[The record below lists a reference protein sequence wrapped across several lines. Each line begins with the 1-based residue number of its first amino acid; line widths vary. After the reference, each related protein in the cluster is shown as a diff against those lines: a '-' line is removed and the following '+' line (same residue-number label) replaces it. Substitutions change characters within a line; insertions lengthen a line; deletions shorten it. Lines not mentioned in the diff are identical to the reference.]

1 MLASTAY
8 AVRVGKSSLTFS
20 GPIAR
25 RKSAATECVLSGNT
39 SSIMPPPCSRPVGHS
54 EDVAKALQRR
64 SRIAQGLNVQKE
76 STPWPFTRCG
86 LAGRAFSASSGFHT
100 APSRHPEGNY
110 MVHGLRGL
118 CNSLILVGDR
128 PVGQGADTGTAREP
142 DGVRLMRRL
151 KGAKRPGL
159 PRPVRTP
166 APTRPVL

>member
-39 SSIMPPPCSRPVGHS
+39 SSIMPPPAHVRWV
-54 EDVAKALQRR
+54 
-64 SRIAQGLNVQKE
+64 
-76 STPWPFTRCG
+76 
-86 LAGRAFSASSGFHT
+86 
-100 APSRHPEGNY
+100 
-110 MVHGLRGL
+110 
-118 CNSLILVGDR
+118 ILVGDR

-159 PRPVRTP
+159 PRPVRRP